1 MEINNLYIVQTRL
14 SSSNRILYSSEISD
28 QVQEITF
35 KFTKD
40 VRRKISAIRGRF
52 LSPIY
57 HETADVYGLRI
68 CREGQRG
75 KIIDNIN
82 IANRQFKGID
92 PTLGAE
98 VIFIPLD
105 LNQVAW
111 GGELYEQ
118 FRLAIKGQIYK
129 EVMDRVKKI
138 ATRPGALPT
147 RSKNSLLKILDRM
160 DTINV
165 IDDQEITDQ
174 IKLIREM
181 VEKELLFPLQEQLEK
196 DMFTLT
202 NRGANLE
209 L

>member
-82 IANRQFKGID
+82 VANRQFKGID
-92 PTLGAE
+92 GSLSAE
-98 VIFIPLD
+98 VVFIPLD
-105 LNQVAW
+105 LEAVW

-160 DTINV
+160 NLINV

-174 IKLIREM
+174 IKMIREM

-196 DMFTLT
+196 DMFALT